1 MAEFRKENDVP
12 AWGPVSR
19 FSSVSFSFHQQLE
32 SFLSGERITD
42 SSSVREQRERGL
54 ANLRSQTEAEPELGP
69 GIRVRFN

>member
-1 MAEFRKENDVP
+1 M
-12 AWGPVSR
+12 
-19 FSSVSFSFHQQLE
+19 
-32 SFLSGERITD
+32 SGERITD